1 MAAVGQESTICFRHN
16 RFSNF
21 DLCLASHRYC
31 LGRWRRSIL
40 TNSSTEFAIATTK
53 RLPRLGCR
61 GSRLIDSFARCL
73 A

>member
-16 RFSNF
+16 PFSNF
-21 DLCLASHRYC
+21 DLCLSGHRYH

-53 RLPRLGCR
+53 QPPRLGCR
-61 GSRLIDSFARCL
+61 GTRLIDSFARGL